1 MLELISNQFVDFFAN
16 LFDTSDFPPRWYCGK
31 WSDFHGWIY
40 IFSNLLIWLAYYLI
54 PIGLLYFLSKQKQA
68 VPFKKLIFAF
78 IAFILACGT
87 THLMESIIFWFPVYR
102 LNAILLVF
110 TAMISVYT
118 AYLLIKNLPKL
129 LELKTPSQLIKE
141 VDSRTK
147 ELNSA
152 LGDMQLIS
160 ESLSIQNKKL
170 ENISRVTSHNLRIP
184 VSNFSGLLHLLKDTK
199 LTEEQQDYLNKLE
212 EVTTSLTGTLDGL
225 SYELRQSKAENI
237 QRELLDF
244 NKEIDNVLVQLSED
258 ISKNNT
264 TIIKE
269 LNCSN
274 ILYTKS
280 YLESLLINLISN
292 AIKYARPG
300 VPPIIKI
307 RTWVEHN
314 EINLEISDNGLGID
328 LNRFKRKLFGLNA
341 TFHQNKNSRGVG
353 LFLVKNQLDA
363 LGDKIDVQSVVN
375 EGTTFTISFNSKSI
389 PSII

>member
-1 MLELISNQFVDFFAN
+1 
-16 LFDTSDFPPRWYCGK
+16 
-31 WSDFHGWIY
+31 
-40 IFSNLLIWLAYYLI
+40 
-54 PIGLLYFLSKQKQA
+54 
-68 VPFKKLIFAF
+68 
-78 IAFILACGT
+78 
-87 THLMESIIFWFPVYR
+87 
-102 LNAILLVF
+102 
-110 TAMISVYT
+110 
-118 AYLLIKNLPKL
+118 
-129 LELKTPSQLIKE
+129 
-141 VDSRTK
+141 
-147 ELNSA
+147 
-152 LGDMQLIS
+152 MQLIS

-199 LTEEQQDYLNKLE
+199 LTEEQQDHLNKLE

-237 QRELLDF
+237 QRELLDC
-244 NKEIDNVLVQLSED
+244 NKEIDNVLVQLSEE

-274 ILYTKS
+274 ILYSKS

-292 AIKYARPG
+292 AIKYSRPG

-341 TFHQNKNSRGVG
+341 TFHQNNNSRGVG